1 VARALSSPAA
11 ERRAAA
17 VRALI
22 ELAGSVSP
30 DAISTASIAERM
42 GLSHGALFRHFPSR
56 DDLWA
61 ETVRWATEA
70 LWQRFDAVDPG
81 DLERPLERVE
91 AILLAHV
98 DFVQHHPGLLR
109 MLFAELQRPET
120 SAARETG
127 KAFMA
132 RYRQRLSQ
140 LLRGAQ
146 ERRLLDPLLDAPELA
161 GQVLA
166 VYQGLMLQGLIN
178 GSLADLPC
186 RTREALAV
194 LIRGLG
200 PPPAGP
206 AETPGESRPG
216 TPPLP
221 PGTHRRRPGTRPV
234 DSPAG

>member
-1 VARALSSPAA
+1 VARALSYPAA
-11 ERRAAA
+11 ERRAEA

-22 ELAGSVSP
+22 ELAGSMSP
-30 DAISTASIAERM
+30 DAISTAAIAERM

-70 LWQRFDAVDPG
+70 LWQRFDAVDSG

-132 RYRQRLSQ
+132 RYRKRLTR

-146 ERRLLDPLLDAPELA
+146 EQRLLDPLLDAPELA

-178 GSLADLPC
+178 GSLADLPS
-186 RTREALAV
+186 RTRQALAV
-194 LIRGLG
+194 LFRGLG
-200 PPPAGP
+200 PPPAVP
-206 AETPGESRPG
+206 AETPGESPPGTPPPPPGTRRRRPG
-216 TPPLP
+216 TPPADP
-221 PGTHRRRPGTRPV
+221 
-234 DSPAG
+234 PAG

>member
-11 ERRAAA
+11 ERRADA

-22 ELAGSVSP
+22 ELAASVSP
-30 DAISTASIAERM
+30 DAISTAAIAERM
-42 GLSHGALFRHFPSR
+42 GLSHGALFRHFPCR

-81 DLERPLERVE
+81 GLVHPLERVE

-98 DFVQHHPGLLR
+98 GFVQEHPGLLR

-132 RYRQRLSQ
+132 RYRQRITG
-140 LLRGAQ
+140 LLQSAQ

-178 GSLADLPC
+178 GSLTDLPS
-186 RTREALAV
+186 RTRQALAV
-194 LIRGLG
+194 LFRGLG
-200 PPPAGP
+200 PPTAGP
-206 AETPGESRPG
+206 AVTPGGSRPG
-216 TPPLP
+216 TTPPP
-221 PGTHRRRPGTRPV
+221 PGRRRRRPAKPPV
-234 DSPAG
+234 DSPAD

>member
-1 VARALSSPAA
+1 MARALSSPAA

-56 DDLWA
+56 DDLWT

-81 DLERPLERVE
+81 DLKRPLERVE